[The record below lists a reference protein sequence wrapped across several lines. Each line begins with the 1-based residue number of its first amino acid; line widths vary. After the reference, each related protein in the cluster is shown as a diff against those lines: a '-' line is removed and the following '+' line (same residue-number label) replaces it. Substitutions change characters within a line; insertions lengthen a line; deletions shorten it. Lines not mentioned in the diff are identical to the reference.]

1 VGQTASHFTRAFS
14 RGPTLFSLAVG
25 NPLGGSCASSN
36 APIMLPVHPDKSEDL
51 GEEEDSERIIR
62 EAFVLGNCDFFSF
75 LFLLDDP
82 TRGETATRCEP
93 LACELTLLPYWVY
106 SSLPCH
112 CCRLFA
118 SYSRSTKFW
127 AAMHCLL
134 CDEYAAF
141 ARVIEVFQSTFP
153 RQLGSG
159 PHVLTKRREV
169 VKPMLIPFLS
179 TQL

>member
-1 VGQTASHFTRAFS
+1 MKTLANSDARGQRTNHTGSFCAGKLR
-14 RGPTLFSLAVG
+14 LF
-25 NPLGGSCASSN
+25 
-36 APIMLPVHPDKSEDL
+36 
-51 GEEEDSERIIR
+51 
-62 EAFVLGNCDFFSF
+62 FFP
-75 LFLLDDP
+75 FLLDDP
-82 TRGETATRCEP
+82 TRCETATRCQP

-141 ARVIEVFQSTFP
+141 ARVIEVLQSTFP

-159 PHVLTKRREV
+159 PLVLTKRREV

-179 TQL
+179 TLL